1 MIAVWFH
8 SSQRYPSV
16 LVTMYALLWGW
27 RAIIS
32 LKSIPVL
39 HNIDNATIRS
49 VRSGV
54 I

>member
-1 MIAVWFH
+1 MIAGWFR
-8 SSQRYPSV
+8 SRQRYPSV
-16 LVTMYALLWGW
+16 LVTMYALLTGGW

-49 VRSGV
+49 GRSA
-54 I
+54 